1 MYFMDSKYLLT
12 TPMAERLYY
21 CIAADLPLIDYHN
34 HLNVKDLSCDR
45 SFSNIAEAWLLGDPY
60 KHRAM
65 RICGVDETLITGEV
79 SDREKFM
86 AWCAT
91 YPKLIGGP
99 LYDWSA
105 MEMEKLFGI
114 ASQINPDNAGRIWDE
129 ANEKLRSPEFT
140 ALGIYRHF
148 NVKYAAPCASLTED
162 LKQFSGVEGLAP
174 SLRGDDIVC
183 PSAVLLDKLEA
194 MTGVKINDA
203 ESLEAAIGARLDAFA
218 AAGCCFSDHALDNGF
233 EYFRDDGKTTS
244 RISAAVKGAVFEG
257 NEKAALIS
265 GMLRMLARQYA
276 ARGWTMQLHIGAQ
289 RFTSSKLRLAA
300 GGAGGFA
307 GIGKCV
313 DVSSLTSMLDDFE
326 MSEAGLP
333 KVILYTLNPAD
344 NAVMAVL
351 SGSFRGVT
359 QGPAWWWCDHLQGMR
374 EMLDT
379 FSTFSVLSTFPGM
392 TTDSRSLLS
401 LLRHDYFR
409 RAFCGWAGEKA
420 ARGELPDDYEV
431 LAALTKAVCFEN
443 ADSLIR

>member
-1 MYFMDSKYLLT
+1 MEKHYLLT
-12 TPMAERLYY
+12 TPLAERLYY
-21 CIAADLPLIDYHN
+21 ETAAGLPLIDYHN
-34 HLNVKDLSCDR
+34 HLAVKDLSGNRQFD
-45 SFSNIAEAWLLGDPY
+45 NIAEVWLLGDPY

-65 RICGVDETLITGEV
+65 RICGVPEELITGKS
-79 SDREKFM
+79 SDREKFET
-86 AWCAT
+86 WCAT
-91 YPKLIGGP
+91 YPKLLGGP

-114 ASQINPDNAGRIWDE
+114 ETQINAENAGKIWDE
-129 ANEKLRSPEFT
+129 AGEKLRSPEFS

-148 NVKYAAPCASLTED
+148 DVKYAAPCAALTDD
-162 LKQFSGVEGLAP
+162 LGQFKGVEGLVP

-183 PSAVLLDKLEA
+183 PTPALKEKLESL
-194 MTGVKINDA
+194 TGIEINDA
-203 ESLEAAIGARLDAFA
+203 QTLETAIAARLDAFD
-218 AAGCCFSDHALDNGF
+218 AAGCRFSDHALDNGF
-233 EYFRDDGKTTS
+233 EYIKEDGKTAS
-244 RISAAVKGAVFEG
+244 RIAEALAGTAPEG
-257 NEKAALIS
+257 REKAALVS

-276 ARGWTMQLHIGAQ
+276 RRGWTMQLHIGAQ
-289 RFTSSKLRLAA
+289 RFTSSKLRAAA

-307 GIGKCV
+307 GIGRCA
-313 DVSSLTSMLDDFE
+313 DVSSLTAMLDDME

-374 EMLDT
+374 DMLDI

-409 RAFCGWAGEKA
+409 RTFCGWAGEKA
-420 ARGELPDDYEV
+420 ARGELPNDYEI
-431 LAALTKAVCFEN
+431 LSTLTKAVCFEN
-443 ADSLIR
+443 ADRLIK